1 MCRTYTCVPRSFS
14 FTRHHRPAI
23 NSPAQRETKPKKAH
37 TVLYVSHHAITLT
50 NQSRRTHP
58 FFHPLSKTT
67 KGGRKLSF
75 RPNCSRVRSSS
86 FFLSFSAILLFP
98 VWPTFSCI
106 SSSSM
111 FSLELF
117 DEIVIIVH
125 SVDISSME
133 FKSQVS
139 FL

>member
-86 FFLSFSAILLFP
+86 FFLSFSAIPLFGP
-98 VWPTFSCI
+98 LFLASRHLQCFLSSFLMK
-106 SSSSM
+106 SSSSSIPST
-111 FSLELF
+111 FRRWNLKVKFLF
-117 DEIVIIVH
+117 FE
-125 SVDISSME
+125 
-133 FKSQVS
+133 
-139 FL
+139 